1 LQVIFCLQVLTFLEQ
16 SGLVVCCARV
26 EGKHHKQVEA
36 SEQNALQ
43 NGCGEVSLKE
53 IQSHKPPF
61 HIYKPLLLL
70 LSVTLGQDYAT
81 LFFMSEMR
89 KSTPEPIKSVFSEE
103 EKHHYN
109 SKGGREIIVI
119 EYL

>member
-1 LQVIFCLQVLTFLEQ
+1 
-16 SGLVVCCARV
+16 
-26 EGKHHKQVEA
+26 
-36 SEQNALQ
+36 
-43 NGCGEVSLKE
+43 
-53 IQSHKPPF
+53 
-61 HIYKPLLLL
+61 
-70 LSVTLGQDYAT
+70 
-81 LFFMSEMR
+81 MSEMR